1 MSDTPNGP
9 VAWFDIPVA
18 NMPRAMKFYERVT
31 GQKLKHM
38 KMDSGK
44 ETALFETGGCLF
56 QAPEDKPSH
65 FGSRVYFAADPGV
78 EVWLKRVEE
87 AGGKLLVPKQPTGAG
102 GYFAYFEDSEG
113 NRVGL
118 HAHN

>member
-1 MSDTPNGP
+1 MAASSSGP

-18 NMPRAMKFYERVT
+18 NMPRAVKFYERVT
-31 GQKLKHM
+31 GQALKHV
-38 KMDSGK
+38 KMDGGK

-65 FGSRVYFAADPGV
+65 FGSRVYFAAEPGID
-78 EVWLKRVEE
+78 VWLKRVEE